1 MNYLNYIASLI
12 ILIGVGILYD
22 KHKEKFDLD
31 DDARQY
37 EFIKKYLLQDSTL
50 ANSKKPLLWIHMNY
64 SKNSRFWQSFY
75 SRNSNDLNQPYQ
87 YLTLSSIINH
97 CGKSFNIVIIDDNTF
112 NKIIPGW
119 VHDMSRISF
128 PIKMYFRQ
136 LALSRILYH
145 YGGMLVPSSFIC
157 ARDLLP
163 MYEHGINKSG
173 MFVGEFINDNVTNQ
187 SGAVNFMPNM
197 RLMGCAKNS
206 LSMLELVQ
214 YIEIMVSQDYTN
226 EALLDGNVSRKC
238 FELVETNKANQIC
251 GSMLGVKSKMG
262 TPIVIDDLM
271 GNTYISFIP
280 NLYGVYIP
288 EYKLLNRTKF
298 EWFPRLSQEQVLES
312 NTIIGKLLLVH
323 SSPHL

>member
-31 DDARQY
+31 DDAKQY

-157 ARDLLP
+157 SKDLLP

-187 SGAVNFMPNM
+187 SGAVNFMP
-197 RLMGCAKNS
+197 
-206 LSMLELVQ
+206 
-214 YIEIMVSQDYTN
+214 DYTN

-271 GNTYISFIP
+271 GNTYISFMP